1 VRLKHGHGKAGSF
14 PHESVS
20 GCNAW
25 EYGRLDWQMGWS
37 QSDSLVRGTLGEND
51 TRAVFGSDR
60 TSVDGA
66 MHEAGSSGMACRG
79 RGQRSER
86 VGEA

>member
-1 VRLKHGHGKAGSF
+1 MDTVRLAGF

-20 GCNAW
+20 GCNVW
-25 EYGRLDWQMGWS
+25 ECGRLDWQMGWS
-37 QSDSLVRGTLGEND
+37 QSDSLVRGILGEND

-66 MHEAGSSGMACRG
+66 VHEAGSSRMACRG

-86 VGEA
+86 VGKA